1 MRGRD
6 IKQNGYEWARLYC
19 ICTFPAAH
27 VNIEE
32 YPAIEKW
39 FKDANWSDEVPAG
52 DGQLKLEQTGI
63 KHSLNGKS
71 FQSRKKTGNKWFE
84 TQDQIAYMDDFDKQ
98 KILYSEIVRSPQF
111 YLDNQKFVPEATTF
125 IISGKHL
132 DVLVQFLN
140 SPLIAWV
147 FKTFYAGGGLGEDGF
162 RYKKQ
167 FFINLPLPKVFNTK
181 ISNNTIKLLY
191 HLTDEE
197 MNFISSSV
205 KK

>member
-98 KILYSEIVRSPQF
+98 KICYSETNDAINTKVC
-111 YLDNQKFVPEATTF
+111 LDADGYVTDKTCF
-125 IISGKHL
+125 IIVANDISLLKHL
-132 DVLVQFLN
+132 YKTMSSSIFTWYMLRK
-140 SPLIAWV
+140 SPR
-147 FKTFYAGGGLGEDGF
+147 LGERGISLTKDTVELF
-162 RYKKQ
+162 
-167 FFINLPLPKVFNTK
+167 PLAN
-181 ISNNTIKLLY
+181 ISENNAEQDY
-191 HLTDEE
+191 FLTDEE
-197 MNFISSSV
+197 IKFISSSV
-205 KK
+205 R